1 MKRIDIFIITLL
13 IVIPLGIGIFQ
24 ISKLSN
30 SHSEKPSFLAQFQK
44 KIAVVSLEGVIESEH
59 EILSLIDKVKD
70 DKSICGVVFRVNSP
84 GGAVAPSQEIYH
96 AILRY
101 RNETNNPVYMSMG
114 TVAASGGYYIA
125 SAGDLIFANS
135 GTLTGSIGV
144 IMQFSHYQNLMK
156 KFGVEVST
164 ITAGKQ
170 KDAGSPYRSLS
181 ESDSTYF
188 KELLKDTHEQFIIDV
203 ATARNMNIDSLRTHT
218 EGQIFTG
225 NMAKR
230 FGLVDSIGTYNDCC
244 VALRNELK
252 LPASTEFVDFST
264 SDESLFAEL
273 FETRSPAKKILSR
286 LFPRSGVYFLAE
298 ELQ

>member
-1 MKRIDIFIITLL
+1 MKRIDGIIILL
-13 IVIPLGIGIFQ
+13 LVLAPVGIGIFQ
-24 ISKLSN
+24 ISTLSKT
-30 SHSEKPSFLAQFQK
+30 HSDKPSILSQFQK
-44 KIAVVSLEGVIESEH
+44 KIAVISLEGVIESEKD
-59 EILSLIDKVKD
+59 ILSQIENMQD

-101 RNETNNPVYMSMG
+101 RKETKNPIYMSMG

-125 SAGDLIFANS
+125 SAGDVIYANS

-144 IMQFSHYQNLMK
+144 IMQFSHYQDLMK

-170 KDAGSPYRSLS
+170 KDAGSPYRALS
-181 ESDSTYF
+181 EADSTYF
-188 KELLKDTHEQFIIDV
+188 KELLKDTHEQFISDV
-203 ATARNMNIDSLRTHT
+203 ASARKMNIDSLRTYT
-218 EGQIFTG
+218 EGQVFTG

-230 FGLVDSIGTYNDCC
+230 IGLVDSIGTYNDCC
-244 VALRNELK
+244 VAIRSALK
-252 LPASTEFVDFST
+252 LPATTEFVDFST
-264 SDESLFAEL
+264 SNKSPFLEL
-273 FETRSPAKKILSR
+273 FETESPVKKIIGR

>member
-1 MKRIDIFIITLL
+1 MKRIDIFIIAFL
-13 IVIPLGIGIFQ
+13 IVVPLGIGVFQ

-30 SHSEKPSFLAQFQK
+30 SHSDKQSILSQFQK
-44 KIAVVSLEGVIESEH
+44 KIAVISLEGVIESED
-59 EILSLIDKVKD
+59 EILSQIDDVKE
-70 DKSICGVVFRVNSP
+70 DKSVCGLVFRVNSP

-101 RNETNNPVYMSMG
+101 RRETKNPVYMSMG
-114 TVAASGGYYIA
+114 TIATSGGYYIA

-164 ITAGKQ
+164 ITAGKL

-181 ESDSTYF
+181 ESDSAYF
-188 KELLKDTHEQFIIDV
+188 KELLKDTHEQFIKDV
-203 ATARNMNIDSLRTHT
+203 SSARKMNIDSLRIHT

-230 FGLVDSIGTYNDCC
+230 FGLVDSIGTYDDCC
-244 VALRNELK
+244 VAIRNTLK
-252 LPASTEFVDFST
+252 LPISTEFVDFSA
-264 SDESLFAEL
+264 AEL
-273 FETRSPAKKILSR
+273 SPFEKLFEMHSPLKKIIAR